1 MAARKKPRAPQ
12 LAERVRHLLAL
23 DAATVLKR
31 LETRQDEML
40 ALFSR
45 LRDRAPL
52 LEAIRTAYSSIT
64 FTELVA
70 LAPAEQLAA
79 STFFETLF
87 ELRWYLQYTEDMP
100 QQVQLK
106 LVQHLK
112 RLRGAQQRLT
122 AVIGPPDAEGAPVV
136 EVKVVRSRAG

>member
-1 MAARKKPRAPQ
+1 MASRKKARAPQ
-12 LAERVRHLLAL
+12 LAERVRNLIAL
-23 DAATVLKR
+23 DSAAVLAR

-40 ALFSR
+40 SLFSR

-52 LEAIRTAYSSIT
+52 LEAIRSAYASIT
-64 FTELVA
+64 FPELVA
-70 LAPAEQLAA
+70 LSPAEQLAA

-106 LVQHLK
+106 VGQHLK
-112 RLRGAQQRLT
+112 RLRVAHHQLT
-122 AVIGPPDAEGAPVV
+122 AVIGPPDAAGAQVV
-136 EVKVVRSRAG
+136 DVKVVRSRAG